1 MPWHRKS
8 TKDAASCDNL
18 RGGAITLRSGGLR
31 MGEPTRGHARVSP
44 PESIGRER
52 TTGGTETSK
61 YPEEEKS
68 TEIPRVAASESGPA
82 QTHVRVSAGRCH
94 AGVAGAIGGRP
105 DPSGAVAKERGS
117 GTAWEGRPQR
127 VRAPYAKPPSPRM
140 DFPSRAG
147 HVKPGPKQGGPPSKA
162 KHSPMTDSEP
172 VP

>member
-1 MPWHRKS
+1 MKSSGFHLRWLASIANDTFSETKDTERSDEDRTYYPDIMKLRPPRKRVAGNEDTKGARRMPWHRKS

-18 RGGAITLRSGGLR
+18 RGGAITRRSGGLR

-68 TEIPRVAASESGPA
+68 TEIPRVAASESGSA

-94 AGVAGAIGGRP
+94 VGVAGAI
-105 DPSGAVAKERGS
+105 
-117 GTAWEGRPQR
+117 TA
-127 VRAPYAKPPSPRM
+127 
-140 DFPSRAG
+140 
-147 HVKPGPKQGGPPSKA
+147 
-162 KHSPMTDSEP
+162 
-172 VP
+172 